1 MGVFPLQ
8 ALDEALSELTETERR
23 IVIYYLETKF
33 QPKQLA
39 DSLNVSVRTVYK
51 ALYKYRKALKKRG
64 IDPSEL
70 YLLRKSSRK
79 SSKSDSASVVDVKD
93 EIVTDPE
100 KIKKIVKEVVEE
112 YLEDIGIL
120 ESKGSTNTGKE
131 QRSFNLNVDQS
142 KVEEII
148 SLLKEINRNLQ
159 ELCRELTRNP
169 PPVRTERLKQVVSAR
184 NSSLELPSFVE
195 NNPWLEVLSLRK
207 T

>member
-1 MGVFPLQ
+1 LQ

>member
-1 MGVFPLQ
+1 MQ